1 MLATCTLLGPE
12 GPGAGKP
19 ELGTSDFWAVA
30 MLADCRECR
39 PYVENY
45 TVDASILELMP
56 SGIRSTI

>member
-1 MLATCTLLGPE
+1 VATRTLLGPE
-12 GPGAGKP
+12 GPGPGKP
-19 ELGTSDFWAVA
+19 GNDLSDFWAVA
-30 MLADCRECR
+30 AMADCRECR